1 MEGLQENGQ
10 HAVVSDQVPES
21 TFFPSFFFSGRKRI
35 ALSLV
40 FLSNIFFIMPH
51 IRYALICTSGSRL
64 PERARAEEEGQLH
77 VCSEAL
83 TDVLMLALGS
93 AGSCCP
99 LDCGMPP

>member
-51 IRYALICTSGSRL
+51 IRYALICTR
-64 PERARAEEEGQLH
+64 
-77 VCSEAL
+77 V
-83 TDVLMLALGS
+83 ALGYLNVHVLRKR
-93 AGSCCP
+93 GSSTCAQRH
-99 LDCGMPP
+99 